1 MLTKAEQEARIAEAE
16 QTRIAEQARAA
27 AEQAAAERTR
37 IARLAAVRETVVAN
51 IHAEKNSNPFM
62 AHAMIHAQQ
71 NPSLAAIF
79 EQKITQSGG
88 DHVVAKAAITKFV
101 LEDASEQ
108 AVQIRTQIIEEKMR
122 TNSPDAIKLINTN
135 VHTRNAALN
144 SAAKRGVF

>member
-1 MLTKAEQEARIAEAE
+1 M
-16 QTRIAEQARAA
+16 RA
-27 AEQAAAERTR
+27 R
-37 IARLAAVRETVVAN
+37 IARLATVRATVVAN
-51 IHAEKNSNPFM
+51 INAEKNSNPFM

-71 NPSLAAIF
+71 NPSLAAIV

-101 LEDASEQ
+101 LEDTSEQ